1 MRLVLKYGGS
11 SVATIEKIKAIAEY
25 LVALKAQGNQLVVV
39 ASAMG
44 KTTDS
49 LISLAREVTP
59 NPSLRELDA
68 LMSTGEIQTV
78 SLLAI
83 AAEALGASAVSLNG
97 RQAGILTAGIPTK
110 NQIKSIDP
118 ATIEAY
124 LAQDKIVFVAG
135 FQGVTAEGNI
145 STLGRGGSDT
155 SAVALAAS
163 LKCEC
168 RIYTDVDGIYG
179 IDPRIYPAAKML
191 DRISYDEMMDMAHLG
206 AKVMETRA
214 VEIGKKFGVPI
225 FVGRTLSQ
233 TGGTY
238 IVEKEYMLEDKLI
251 TGISITREIE
261 ITTLAKLN
269 YTASAMAE
277 IFTILNNCGV
287 NINLIIQNIHDGIA
301 RLSFS
306 SIPAERFL
314 LDKALERIRK
324 IQPEMIVDINSSLGM
339 ISVVGIGMVHNS
351 GVAGRFFTALSHAG
365 VEFYQV
371 STSEI
376 SISCSVP
383 RTLIDKAAQAAAAE
397 FEL

>member
-59 NPSLRELDA
+59 TPSLRELDA
-68 LMSTGEIQTV
+68 LMATGEIQTI

-83 AAEALGASAVSLNG
+83 AAEALGASAVSLSG
-97 RQAGILTAGIPTK
+97 AQAGILTAGIPTK

-118 ATIEAY
+118 KTIESY

-135 FQGVTAEGNI
+135 FQGVTADGSV

-179 IDPRIYPAAKML
+179 IDPRIYPSAKML
-191 DRISYDEMMDMAHLG
+191 ETISYDEMMDMAHLG

-233 TGGTY
+233 VGGTY

-306 SIPAERFL
+306 TIPSERFL
-314 LDKALERIRK
+314 LDKALDKIRK
-324 IQPEMIVDINSSLGM
+324 IQPEMVVDVNSSLGM
-339 ISVVGIGMVHNS
+339 ISVIGIGMVHNS
-351 GVAGRFFTALSHAG
+351 GVAGRFFTALSQAG